1 MDTTPRNPGQDPYA
15 DGASE
20 AAVPQEAAFGAAP
33 TSPPPPAP
41 VEEAPIFVIDSPTPG
56 DHAAA
61 GAAGDAGDGAAWG
74 KAPTGG
80 AAAAGSVAS
89 AGVAAGEG
97 SVGGTSAPGAPAG
110 PDSNTNANPS
120 LTPHPHRFR
129 AYPLG
134 PPPVGPGAA
143 DGTEGTAAG
152 TSGPADTTGSTA
164 KRPSLKRRGVAL
176 AVAAALAAGL
186 LGGIAGGWVGGE
198 FADDSPSATYTA
210 TGSAPVQS
218 VADMNA
224 TGIAAVA
231 KAVLPSVVEISV
243 TTRRTSSSGSGLV
256 LSADGKIL
264 TNAHVVE
271 GSDGGTITVKFTDG
285 RTAEATVV
293 GTDSASDLAVIKVD
307 GVDDLNP
314 ATLGDSDSVAVG
326 DSVVAIGSPE
336 GLTNTVTSGIVSALN
351 REVTVPSSDSGQ
363 GSGLPFGGTD
373 ESADQSDGTTY
384 HAIQTDASINPGN
397 SGGPLLDMNGRVIG
411 INSAIY
417 SPTSGA
423 LGGDA
428 GSVGLGF
435 AIPVNQVKALL
446 GDLESGAKA

>member
-1 MDTTPRNPGQDPYA
+1 MDRTPRNPGQDPYA

-33 TSPPPPAP
+33 ASPPPPPAAP
-41 VEEAPIFVIDSPTPG
+41 DGTLPPLLPPHPAPGTPG
-56 DHAAA
+56 
-61 GAAGDAGDGAAWG
+61 
-74 KAPTGG
+74 
-80 AAAAGSVAS
+80 
-89 AGVAAGEG
+89 
-97 SVGGTSAPGAPAG
+97 GT
-110 PDSNTNANPS
+110 
-120 LTPHPHRFR
+120 R
-129 AYPLG
+129 
-134 PPPVGPGAA
+134 
-143 DGTEGTAAG
+143 
-152 TSGPADTTGSTA
+152 
-164 KRPSLKRRGVAL
+164 RPSLKSRGVAI

-186 LGGIAGGWVGGE
+186 LGGVAGGWVGGE
-198 FADDSPSATYTA
+198 FGDDSASSSYTA

-218 VADMNA
+218 VADTSL
-224 TGIAAVA
+224 TGVSAVA

-243 TTRRTSSSGSGLV
+243 TTRRGSSSGSGLV

-271 GSDGGTITVKFTDG
+271 GSDGGTVTVKFEDG

-293 GTDSASDLAVIKVD
+293 GTDTASDLAVIKVD
-307 GVDDLNP
+307 GVDDLQP

-326 DSVVAIGSPE
+326 DPVVAIGSPE

-351 REVTVPSSDSGQ
+351 REVTVPSSDSDQ
-363 GSGLPFGGTD
+363 GSQLPFGGTYD
-373 ESADQSDGTTY
+373 SAAQSAGTTY

-397 SGGPLLDMNGRVIG
+397 SGGPLLDMNGRVVG

-423 LGGDA
+423 LGSDA

-435 AIPVNQVKALL
+435 AIPINQVKSLL
-446 GDLESGAKA
+446 GDLESGSKA